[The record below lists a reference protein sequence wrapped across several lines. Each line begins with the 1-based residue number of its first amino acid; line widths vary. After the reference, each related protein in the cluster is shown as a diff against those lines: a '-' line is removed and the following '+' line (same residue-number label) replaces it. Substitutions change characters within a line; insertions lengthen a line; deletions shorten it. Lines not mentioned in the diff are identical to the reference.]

1 MRVLLADEVFIAFVL
16 ERWTT
21 QKGGEKVNKREKL
34 EKIGEVADVE
44 LWDVSK
50 ALPQRLLSNPKP
62 DTRNQK
68 PET

>member
-50 ALPQRLLSNPKP
+50 ALPQR
-62 DTRNQK
+62 
-68 PET
+68 